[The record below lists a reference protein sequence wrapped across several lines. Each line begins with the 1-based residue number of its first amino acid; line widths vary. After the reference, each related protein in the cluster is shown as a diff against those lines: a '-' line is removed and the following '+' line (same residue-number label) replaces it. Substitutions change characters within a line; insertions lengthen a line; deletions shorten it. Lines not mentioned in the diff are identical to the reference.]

1 MKKEFIQY
9 DSIDMARHIIAECK
23 EKNIADVCNT
33 KINKLLYCVYG
44 VYLAFYDKE
53 ILTEQPKYFPYGP
66 VFPRVLKRYDE
77 LVKQPIKLELADSL
91 KEIIDLV
98 LNTFGKASAA
108 RLSVWSH
115 LENSPWDKAK
125 QKEAKYSDPLN
136 PLEVRDYFREFMH
149 ININEGD
156 E

>member
-1 MKKEFIQY
+1 MEKGFMQY
-9 DSIDMARHIIAECK
+9 DSIDMARHIITECK
-23 EKNIADVCNT
+23 ERDINDVCNT

-44 VYLAFYDKE
+44 VYLALYDNE

-66 VFPRVLKRYDE
+66 VFPRVLKEYDE
-77 LVKQPIKLELADSL
+77 LVKQPIKLELDDNL
-91 KEIIDLV
+91 KEIINIV

-108 RLSVWSH
+108 KLSVWSH
-115 LENSPWDKAK
+115 QKNSPWDKMK

-136 PLEVRDYFREFMH
+136 PLDVRDYFRKIIH
-149 ININEGD
+149 INESK